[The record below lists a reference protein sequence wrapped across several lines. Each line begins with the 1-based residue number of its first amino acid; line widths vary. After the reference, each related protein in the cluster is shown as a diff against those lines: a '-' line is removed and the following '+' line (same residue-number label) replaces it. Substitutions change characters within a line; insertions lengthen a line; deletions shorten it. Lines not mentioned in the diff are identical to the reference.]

1 MVTRYVRIHPLTW
14 RRRIGLRVGVLG
26 CPHTGECGPGF
37 LSVNSRS
44 ACGRFFYILGCHR
57 QINRQVFGDDCT
69 EFYDIYSSLQQGLL
83 NQ

>member
-1 MVTRYVRIHPLTW
+1 MDIKTERRHYLNVPMVTRYVRIHPLTW

-44 ACGRFFYILGCHR
+44 GCGGLFFIHEAGFTVLGRRCS
-57 QINRQVFGDDCT
+57 Q
-69 EFYDIYSSLQQGLL
+69 L
-83 NQ
+83 NQSL